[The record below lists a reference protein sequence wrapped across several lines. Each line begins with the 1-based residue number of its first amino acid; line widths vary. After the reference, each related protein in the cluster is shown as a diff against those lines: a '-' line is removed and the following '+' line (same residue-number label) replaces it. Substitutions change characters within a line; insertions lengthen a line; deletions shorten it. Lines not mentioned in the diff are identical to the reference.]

1 MSCGLSV
8 ICYCIYIHTDTSDTS
23 YHDKTIALVHRSMAE
38 NNLLTLIG
46 ARAAWSWSIT
56 SEVLQK
62 PNGFE
67 LTRTAWMP
75 AARHQPPGH
84 VSVARREDD
93 DRGRA
98 GRSQITFVQE
108 VIPLL

>member
-1 MSCGLSV
+1 
-8 ICYCIYIHTDTSDTS
+8 
-23 YHDKTIALVHRSMAE
+23 
-38 NNLLTLIG
+38 
-46 ARAAWSWSIT
+46 
-56 SEVLQK
+56 
-62 PNGFE
+62 
-67 LTRTAWMP
+67 
-75 AARHQPPGH
+75 